1 MSHSVYEIQLQY
13 NSRIY
18 SSSSSSDVLY
28 LLYQYCKRTDRK
40 NGRCETVNN
49 TMLCTN
55 VYTQLANTGIT
66 NWLGALALKFRV
78 L

>member
-13 NSRIY
+13 NSPIY
-18 SSSSSSDVLY
+18 SDVLY
-28 LLYQYCKRTDRK
+28 RYCKRTDRK